1 MGYCVGEG
9 VPCPPG
15 LASANGY
22 TPCDCKYKIFSLKS
36 LKFVLPLQN
45 LFYFKALIAEVKI
58 QIPNFDLIKYNFTM
72 KRHSEQNKIKFYSTL
87 LYLEILTIQ
96 KKQFLGLQRKEIL
109 LTEKSDRI

>member
-96 KKQFLGLQRKEIL
+96 KKTVSGFTKKRNPLNRKIG
-109 LTEKSDRI
+109 